1 MSTSEY
7 TGPLTPEVLRV
18 GEQVLNVVVDH
29 AVFRRIREASM
40 EMVHIMRSLKLPHGI
55 LVQADSGM
63 GKSLLIELIRRELA
77 PQALPNGA
85 NACLH
90 MALDSTVDANGIAAA
105 MTRALGYPAL
115 PARRQLESMNHMT
128 QAALERTRPL
138 ALLIDEMQHV
148 CEGNK
153 DITARS
159 VTDWLKVRMDRHNFP
174 VICLGTHALERLAVI
189 NPQFTGRASA
199 SFVIQ
204 PFKFDESWRQVVA
217 GFSSAVN
224 SVDLS
229 IANGAAC
236 RPLHQASV
244 GNMRML
250 KRILTYACMYAST
263 QPNRVV
269 DMASLSSA
277 FIDAKGQVAEQ
288 MNPFR
293 SGRREAT

>member
-1 MSTSEY
+1 MSDGEY

-29 AVFRRIREASM
+29 VVFRRIREASM
-40 EMVHIMRSLKLPHGI
+40 KMVHIMRSLKLPHGI

-77 PQALPNGA
+77 PQALSNGS

-90 MALDSTVDANGIAAA
+90 VALDSTVDTNGMAAA
-105 MTRALGYPAL
+105 MTRALGYPSL

-128 QAALERTRPL
+128 QTAMERTRPL

-174 VICLGTHALERLAVI
+174 VICFGTHALERLTVI

-199 SFVIQ
+199 SFAIH
-204 PFKFDESWRQVVA
+204 PFQFDESWRQVVA
-217 GFSSAVN
+217 GFSGAV
-224 SVDLS
+224 SGVDLS
-229 IANGAAC
+229 IVNGAAC
-236 RPLHQASV
+236 RPLHQASA

-250 KRILTYACMYAST
+250 KRILTYACMYAFT

-269 DMASLSSA
+269 DMDSLNQA
-277 FIDAKGQVAEQ
+277 FIDAKGQVTEQ
-288 MNPFR
+288 LNPFR
-293 SGRREAT
+293 PVRH

>member
-1 MSTSEY
+1 MSDGDY
-7 TGPLTPEVLRV
+7 TGPLTPDVLRV

-29 AVFRRIREASM
+29 AVFRRIREAAM
-40 EMVHIMRSLKLPHGI
+40 KMVHVMRSLKLPHGI
-55 LVQADSGM
+55 LVQAESGM
-63 GKSLLIELIRRELA
+63 GKSLLIELIKRELS
-77 PQALPNGA
+77 PQALPNGS

-90 MALDSTVDANGIAAA
+90 VALDSTVDTNGMAAA
-105 MTRALGYPAL
+105 MTLALGYRAL
-115 PARRQLESMNHMT
+115 PIRYQLETMNHMT
-128 QAALERTRPL
+128 KTALERTRPL

-159 VTDWLKVRMDRHNFP
+159 VTDWLKVRMDRYNFP
-174 VICLGTHALERLAVI
+174 VVCLGTNALERLTAI

-199 SFVIQ
+199 SFIIP
-204 PFKFDESWRQVVA
+204 PFQFDEAWRQVLA
-217 GFSSAVN
+217 GFCAAVD
-224 SVDLS
+224 SVDLG

-236 RPLHQASV
+236 RPLHQASA

-250 KRILTYACMYAST
+250 KRILAYACMYAST

-269 DMASLSSA
+269 DMASLSQA

-288 MNPFR
+288 LNPFR
-293 SGRREAT
+293 PARR

>member
-1 MSTSEY
+1 MPDGEY

-40 EMVHIMRSLKLPHGI
+40 TMVHIMRSLKLPHGI
-55 LVQADSGM
+55 VVQAESGM

-77 PQALPNGA
+77 PQASPNGS

-90 MALDSTVDANGIAAA
+90 MALDSSVDANGMAAA

-115 PARRQLESMNHMT
+115 PARKQLESMNHMT
-128 QAALERTRPL
+128 KMALERTRPL

-159 VTDWLKVRMDRHNFP
+159 VTDWLKVRMDQHNFP
-174 VICLGTHALERLAVI
+174 VICFGTHALDRLSVI

-199 SFVIQ
+199 SFVIH
-204 PFKFDESWRQVVA
+204 PFKFDEAWRQVVA
-217 GFSSAVN
+217 GFSAAVD

-229 IANGAAC
+229 VANGAGC
-236 RPLHQASV
+236 RPLHQASA

-263 QPNRVV
+263 QSNRVV

-277 FIDAKGQVAEQ
+277 FIDAKGHVADQ
-288 MNPFR
+288 QNPFQAA
-293 SGRREAT
+293 RRQAT